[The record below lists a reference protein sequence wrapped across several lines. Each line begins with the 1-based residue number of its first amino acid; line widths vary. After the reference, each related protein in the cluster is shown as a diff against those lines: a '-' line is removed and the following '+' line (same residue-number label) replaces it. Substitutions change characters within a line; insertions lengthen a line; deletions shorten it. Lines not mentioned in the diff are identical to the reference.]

1 MKFMAVLLSAS
12 MIAGSGI
19 PAAAANISPQSAGV
33 QTGEM
38 LLAEDAEAA
47 AYLKKY
53 YVEDN
58 WIITNGGTGV
68 TKSEDGL
75 SYSVGLKS
83 TSGTAISSIFLRKAT
98 SPYKTGWYID
108 SEWANT
114 SAKKPASLGSAAIK
128 RPTAEEGPQTFKA
141 TLRLFP
147 ADTSDDVIND
157 ETQAAA
163 AAVASQEF
171 TITLEAADPVYTMN
185 VKVQDE
191 DGTEIPD
198 ATVKLEKDWSTVQPG
213 SDGSYIMEKGGS
225 YTLTVSKTGYND
237 YKENIT
243 FNPTT
248 TKTEKV
254 VTLKKQVTKNVKF
267 AVTEKGSG
275 KTVENPTITVKQG
288 YYTTIKPESD
298 GSYNLIEGTTYNYT
312 VAATNYTQVSG
323 SFTAGS
329 DSTINVEL
337 EKNISKYKVF
347 LKPVGPDGTTAV
359 TNASVTVTYEEED
372 DWGDT
377 DTVTLKPESDGSY
390 TMDKNTTY
398 TYTITADGY
407 QTATASYKPSGSEE
421 EITLPITMQKDAVDE
436 KDQQT
441 VDSIKA
447 LFDKEGTLR
456 PNYETDKNILDLVKA
471 KISGY
476 TDLET
481 NGVTVR
487 IKSSSDADVIAA
499 DGKIA
504 YNKAVTLNNYGMNF
518 TNVGVV
524 YIIEKNGAIAETKE
538 STATIGW
545 DRDYYNTRILSEKN
559 DFVWDN
565 IKGANTEQTE
575 VTTDLTLPQIMTAS
589 ARTSWSQITWTSSD
603 PDVISIDDTGY
614 NAITDPKKGT
624 IHAQPE
630 DKEVT
635 LTATFQANDSSLN
648 GNVEKVADFATYT
661 KEFKV
666 TVKGTGAL
674 KPTEEELQAILDK
687 YYTADQIQDFDTKE
701 VADLANCKGDLQLP
715 RYTRIQDEQGEY
727 VFSNKEITV
736 TSDSDAMTIN
746 GYRAAIDRFAANEDM
761 TVNLIVTFTRDGI
774 TVSKKIPV
782 TIKPITEADVQDE
795 LDLMEQVKAHYFDG
809 LNDGVYEDKD
819 SVTGN
824 LHPFQEA
831 ILGEDGN
838 LKWIYNNA
846 NKTGQGIIPDD
857 MFDDPWEM
865 EGAGYNKFKSSNN
878 AVVAHENLVVT
889 RRENDTQI
897 TISSVLSSERY
908 GSYAE
913 KYPDNKV
920 LQKLYKQPV
929 SVTITVKG
937 TKTAIDGLADVI
949 TEAEAF
955 YESMTEGTEA
965 GQYPAGTKD
974 ALKAAIAQAKD
985 VQNKE
990 NLTEKEA
997 SDALVALE
1005 AAVKTAK
1012 DAENT
1017 AVAHVTIHVNKIAN
1031 QPGENKE
1038 VTVTAKDA
1046 ETGSKQKPGNRCRCA
1061 VQTA

>member
-1 MKFMAVLLSAS
+1 MKRKVVMKFMAVLLSAS

-19 PAAAANISPQSAGV
+19 PAAAANISPQSVGV

-185 VKVQDE
+185 IKVQDE

-298 GSYNLIEGTTYNYT
+298 GSYNLIEGTSYNYT
-312 VAATNYTQVSG
+312 VTATNYNQVSG

-329 DSTINVEL
+329 DATINVEL

-359 TNASVTVTYEEED
+359 ANASVTVTYEEED

-436 KDQQT
+436 KDQET

-447 LFDKEGTLR
+447 LFDKEGTFR
-456 PNYETDKNILDLVKA
+456 PNYATDKNILDLVKA

-518 TNVGVV
+518 INVGVV

-545 DRDYYNTRILSEKN
+545 ERDYYNTRILSEKN

-575 VTTDLTLPQIMTAS
+575 VTADLTLPDIMRLQI
-589 ARTSWSQITWTSSD
+589 R
-603 PDVISIDDTGY
+603 
-614 NAITDPKKGT
+614 KK
-624 IHAQPE
+624 
-630 DKEVT
+630 VR
-635 LTATFQANDSSLN
+635 SMRS
-648 GNVEKVADFATYT
+648 
-661 KEFKV
+661 
-666 TVKGTGAL
+666 
-674 KPTEEELQAILDK
+674 
-687 YYTADQIQDFDTKE
+687 
-701 VADLANCKGDLQLP
+701 
-715 RYTRIQDEQGEY
+715 R
-727 VFSNKEITV
+727 
-736 TSDSDAMTIN
+736 
-746 GYRAAIDRFAANEDM
+746 
-761 TVNLIVTFTRDGI
+761 
-774 TVSKKIPV
+774 KI
-782 TIKPITEADVQDE
+782 K
-795 LDLMEQVKAHYFDG
+795 
-809 LNDGVYEDKD
+809 
-819 SVTGN
+819 
-824 LHPFQEA
+824 
-831 ILGEDGN
+831 
-838 LKWIYNNA
+838 
-846 NKTGQGIIPDD
+846 
-857 MFDDPWEM
+857 
-865 EGAGYNKFKSSNN
+865 
-878 AVVAHENLVVT
+878 
-889 RRENDTQI
+889 R
-897 TISSVLSSERY
+897 
-908 GSYAE
+908 
-913 KYPDNKV
+913 
-920 LQKLYKQPV
+920 
-929 SVTITVKG
+929 
-937 TKTAIDGLADVI
+937 
-949 TEAEAF
+949 
-955 YESMTEGTEA
+955 
-965 GQYPAGTKD
+965 
-974 ALKAAIAQAKD
+974 
-985 VQNKE
+985 
-990 NLTEKEA
+990 
-997 SDALVALE
+997 
-1005 AAVKTAK
+1005 
-1012 DAENT
+1012 
-1017 AVAHVTIHVNKIAN
+1017 
-1031 QPGENKE
+1031 
-1038 VTVTAKDA
+1038 
-1046 ETGSKQKPGNRCRCA
+1046 
-1061 VQTA
+1061 